1 MKPFLADAVLVR
13 WSRLRLPVH
22 ADSQRGLGL
31 GNDVR
36 LCPKPLGEFFDRA
49 GAWGTIQFK

>member
-22 ADSQRGLGL
+22 ADAQRGLGL
-31 GNDVR
+31 GNEAR
-36 LCPKPLGEFFDRA
+36 LCLEPLREFLDGA